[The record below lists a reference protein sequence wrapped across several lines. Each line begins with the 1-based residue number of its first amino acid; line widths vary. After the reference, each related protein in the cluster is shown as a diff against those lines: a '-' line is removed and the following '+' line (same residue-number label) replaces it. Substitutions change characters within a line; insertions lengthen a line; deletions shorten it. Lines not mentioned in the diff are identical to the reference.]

1 MIDAKV
7 VRRFQRGDADAVRQ
21 LNEKFGRAIF
31 AVGYKALG
39 DRALAEEV
47 VQLTFLK
54 AWQAAD
60 RYDGSENVAPWLYTI
75 ARRTAIDLYRREARH
90 APTDGEIDLV
100 ALPPSIEDLWEMW
113 EVRSAVDSLPEG
125 ERAVIEA
132 THYLGKTMEETA
144 EQLDI
149 PLGTVKSR
157 SHRAHG
163 RLAKLLHHVRE
174 ATA

>member
-1 MIDAKV
+1 
-7 VRRFQRGDADAVRQ
+7 
-21 LNEKFGRAIF
+21 
-31 AVGYKALG
+31 
-39 DRALAEEV
+39 
-47 VQLTFLK
+47 
-54 AWQAAD
+54 
-60 RYDGSENVAPWLYTI
+60 
-75 ARRTAIDLYRREARH
+75 
-90 APTDGEIDLV
+90 
-100 ALPPSIEDLWEMW
+100 MW
-113 EVRSAVDSLPEG
+113 EVRSAIESLPEG

-163 RLAKLLHHVRE
+163 RLAKLLHHVGE